1 MHVTQI
7 KWNFF
12 KFNLG
17 GTTVNLVLIRARF
30 SFLERNLLMRIKDTL
45 NLGKTKFKMR
55 GNLPVREA
63 EWQKQWRENKLYEQR
78 LKLNE
83 GKPRF
88 DLHDGPPFA
97 NGNIHMGHALNKI
110 SKDIIVRYKNM
121 NGYYAPYVPG
131 WDTHGLPVEQQLAKK
146 GVDRKSMDRA
156 KYRELCR
163 QYAEE
168 QIQKQMNDFK
178 RLGVMADWDHPY
190 VTLQHDFE
198 AQEIRVFGEMYK
210 KGYIY
215 KGKKPVY
222 WSWSSESTLAEAE
235 VEYKDVEANSIFVAF
250 PVTDGKGIIDPKD
263 TYFVIWTTTPWTIP
277 ANEAICVN
285 PKFDYSVVQVGDKRY
300 VVATGLLDKVAE
312 EIGWDDYKVVQTV
325 KGADMEYMK
334 AKHPIYDKESLVIEG
349 FHVTLDDGTGL
360 VHTAPGFGEDDF
372 NVGQKYNLPIFS
384 PVDAHGCY
392 TDEVPELKGMF
403 YQDVDKLMIEK
414 LKDASALLKLKVFT
428 HSYPHDWRTKK
439 PVIFRAT
446 TQWFAS
452 IAKFRDQIL
461 DQIEKASFIPS
472 WGKTR
477 LYNMIKDR
485 GDWVI
490 SRQRAWGV
498 PLPIFYAEDDTPIVT
513 PETIE
518 HVAKIFEKEGS
529 NAWYTHTA
537 KELLPEGF
545 TSEHSPNGEFTK
557 EKDILDVWFDSGS
570 SWSGVM
576 EKRDGL
582 HYPAD
587 LYLEGSDQYRGW
599 FNSSLITSVAVT
611 GKAPYKEV
619 LSQGFVLDDKGHKMS
634 KSLGNVISPNDV
646 IKKMGAEIIR
656 LWVAQADTT
665 SDVAVSMGILQQS
678 AESYRKIRN
687 TFRYMLANTSEFD
700 PKENRVAYADLRSV
714 DQYMEVKL
722 NDLVKDCLAAYDK
735 FDFTTVFKKVFN
747 FVSNDLSAFYLD
759 FAKDVLYIDGENSHD
774 RRSMQTVIYDAAVKL
789 AKILTPILP
798 HTMEE
803 IWGFLKEP
811 EDYVQ
816 LANMPKVEEFANHD
830 ELLENWGKFMKLRD
844 DVLKALEDA
853 RNKKLI
859 GKSFEAAVTIYPDK
873 ETKTM
878 LDDLGADFRQILI
891 VSKLTI
897 ADGEAPAEAEKLN
910 NASIVVERADGEVC
924 PRCRMIRTDIGV
936 DPKLPMLCGRCAKI
950 VEADYPEAVQEGFEN

>member
-1 MHVTQI
+1 
-7 KWNFF
+7 
-12 KFNLG
+12 
-17 GTTVNLVLIRARF
+17 
-30 SFLERNLLMRIKDTL
+30 MRIKDTL

-63 EWQKQWRENKLYEQR
+63 KWQKEWEDNHLYEQR
-78 LKLNE
+78 LKLNA
-83 GKPRF
+83 GHSRF

-146 GVDRKSMDRA
+146 GIDRKTMDRA

-168 QIQKQMNDFK
+168 QIQKQMTDFK
-178 RLGVMADWDHPY
+178 RLGVMADWAHPY
-190 VTLQHDFE
+190 ITLQPEFE
-198 AQEIRVFGEMYK
+198 AEELRIFGEMYD
-210 KGYIY
+210 KGLIY

-235 VEYKDVEANSIFVAF
+235 VEYHDIKSPSIYIAF
-250 PVTDGKGIIDPKD
+250 PVKDGKGMLDPQD

-277 ANEAICVN
+277 SNQGITVN
-285 PKFDYSVVQVGDKRY
+285 PKFDYSVIQVGDKKY
-300 VVATGLLDKVAE
+300 VVGTDRLPAVAE
-312 EIGWDDYKVVQTV
+312 ALGWKDYQTV
-325 KGADMEYMK
+325 KHLRGSDMDRMV
-334 AKHPIYDKESLVIEG
+334 AKHPLYNQDSLVMNAM
-349 FHVTLDDGTGL
+349 HVTADDGTEL
-360 VHTAPGFGEDDF
+360 VHTASGFGEDDY
-372 NVGQKYNLPIFS
+372 NVAQRYGLPVFS
-384 PVDAHGCY
+384 PMDAQGRF
-392 TDEVPELKGMF
+392 TNEVPDPDLVGMF
-403 YQDVDKLMIEK
+403 YDDANKVVSDKLK
-414 LKDASALLKLKVFT
+414 KAGALLKLSFFT

-439 PVIFRAT
+439 PVIYRAT

-452 IAKFRDQIL
+452 IAKIRDQIL
-461 DQIEKASFIPS
+461 AQIKEADFIPE

-498 PLPIFYAEDDTPIVT
+498 PLPIFYAEDGTAIVSKD
-513 PETIE
+513 IID
-518 HVAKIFEKEGS
+518 HVAQIVEKEGT

-537 KELLPEGF
+537 KELLPAGF
-545 TSEHSPNGEFTK
+545 ASEHSPNGKFTK
-557 EKDILDVWFDSGS
+557 ETDILDVWFDSGT
-570 SWSGVM
+570 SWAGVM
-576 EKRDGL
+576 RKREGL
-582 HYPAD
+582 RFPAD

-599 FNSSLITSVAVT
+599 FNSSLITAVATT
-611 GKAPYKEV
+611 GQAPYKKA

-646 IKKMGAEIIR
+646 IKRMGAEIIR
-656 LWVAQADTT
+656 LWAAQADAT

-687 TFRYMLANTSEFD
+687 TFRYMLANTSDFD
-700 PKENRVAYADLRSV
+700 PKENRVAYTDLRSV
-714 DQYMEVKL
+714 DQYLEVKL
-722 NDLVKDCLAAYDK
+722 NDLVRDCLAAYDK

-747 FVSNDLSAFYLD
+747 FISNDLSAFYLD
-759 FAKDVLYIDGENSHD
+759 FAKDVLYIEGKDSHE

-789 AKILTPILP
+789 DKILTPILP

-816 LANMPKVEEFANHD
+816 LANMPKVENYANHD
-830 ELLENWGKFMKLRD
+830 ELLDNWGKFMDLRA

-853 RNKKLI
+853 RNQKLI
-859 GKSFEAAVTIYPDK
+859 GKSFEAAVTIYPNQ
-873 ETKTM
+873 ETKAM
-878 LDDLGADFRQILI
+878 LDRLEANFRQILI

-897 ADGEAPAEAEKLN
+897 ASGTAPENAENLN
-910 NASIVVERADGEVC
+910 NASIVIEHAEGEVC
-924 PRCRMIRTDIGV
+924 PRCRMIRTDIGA

-950 VEADYPEAVQEGFEN
+950 VEDDYPQAVEEGLE

>member
-1 MHVTQI
+1 
-7 KWNFF
+7 
-12 KFNLG
+12 
-17 GTTVNLVLIRARF
+17 
-30 SFLERNLLMRIKDTL
+30 MRIKDTL

-611 GKAPYKEV
+611 GQAPYKQV

-646 IKKMGAEIIR
+646 IKQMGAEIIR

-687 TFRYMLANTSEFD
+687 TFRYMLANTSDFD
-700 PKENRVAYADLRSV
+700 PKKNCVAYDDLRSV

-722 NDLVKDCLAAYDK
+722 NDLIKECLAAYDK

-747 FVSNDLSAFYLD
+747 FISNDLSAFYLD
-759 FAKDVLYIDGENSHD
+759 FAKDVLYIEAENSHA

-803 IWGFLKEP
+803 IWGFLKED

-816 LANMPKVEEFANHD
+816 LANMPKVENYANRD
-830 ELLENWGKFMKLRD
+830 ELLENWAKFMKLRD

-873 ETKTM
+873 ETKAM
-878 LDDLGADFRQILI
+878 LDELDADFREILI

-897 ADGEAPAEAEKLN
+897 SDDPAPADAEQLANAAVVVKHAEGEA
-910 NASIVVERADGEVC
+910 C
-924 PRCRMIRTDIGV
+924 PRCRMIRTDIGA
-936 DPKLPMLCGRCAKI
+936 DSKLPVLCGRCAEI
-950 VEADYPEAVQEGFEN
+950 VEANYPEAVQEGLEK

>member
-1 MHVTQI
+1 
-7 KWNFF
+7 
-12 KFNLG
+12 
-17 GTTVNLVLIRARF
+17 
-30 SFLERNLLMRIKDTL
+30 MRIKDTL

-63 EWQKQWRENKLYEQR
+63 QWQKEWEENDLYEQR

-83 GKPRF
+83 GHPRF

-146 GVDRKSMDRA
+146 GVDRKTMDRA

-168 QIQKQMNDFK
+168 QIQKQMTDFK

-190 VTLQHDFE
+190 ITLQHDFE

-300 VVATGLLDKVAE
+300 VVASGLLDKVAE
-312 EIGWDDYKVVQTV
+312 EIGWDNYKVVQTI

-403 YQDVDKLMIEK
+403 YQDVDKLMIQK
-414 LKDASALLKLKVFT
+414 LKDAGALLKLKVFT

-452 IAKFRDQIL
+452 ISPFRDQIL
-461 DQIEKASFIPS
+461 DQIDKAEFIPS

-498 PLPIFYAEDDTPIVT
+498 PLPIFYAEDGTPIVT

-518 HVAKIFEKEGS
+518 HIAKIFEKEGS

-537 KELLPEGF
+537 KELLPDGF

-582 HYPAD
+582 HFPAD

-646 IKKMGAEIIR
+646 IKRMGAEIIR

-687 TFRYMLANTSEFD
+687 TFRYMLANTSDFD
-700 PKENRVAYADLRSV
+700 PKENRVSYDDLRSV

-747 FVSNDLSAFYLD
+747 LISNDLSAFYLD
-759 FAKDVLYIDGENSHD
+759 FAKDVLYIEDQDSHA

-789 AKILTPILP
+789 DKILTPILP

-816 LANMPKVEEFANHD
+816 LANMPKVEGYANHD
-830 ELLENWGKFMKLRD
+830 ELLENWGKFMNLRN

-873 ETKTM
+873 ETKAM
-878 LDDLGADFRQILI
+878 LDDLDADFRQILI

-897 ADGEAPAEAEKLN
+897 ADGEAPEDAEKLN
-910 NASIVVERADGEVC
+910 NASIVVEHAEGEVC
-924 PRCRMIRTDIGV
+924 PRCRMIRTDIGE
-936 DPKLPMLCGRCAKI
+936 DPKLPKLCGRCAKI
-950 VEADYPEAVQEGFEN
+950 VEADYPEAVQEGLED

>member
-1 MHVTQI
+1 
-7 KWNFF
+7 
-12 KFNLG
+12 
-17 GTTVNLVLIRARF
+17 
-30 SFLERNLLMRIKDTL
+30 MRIKDTL

-63 EWQKQWRENKLYEQR
+63 EWEKEWEDNHLYEQR

-83 GKPRF
+83 GHPRF

-146 GVDRKSMDRA
+146 GIDRKTMDRA

-168 QIQKQMNDFK
+168 QVQKQMTDFK
-178 RLGVMADWDHPY
+178 RLGVMADWDNPY
-190 VTLQHDFE
+190 ITLQHEFE
-198 AQEIRVFGEMYK
+198 GQEIRVFGEMYK

-250 PVTDGKGIIDPKD
+250 PVVDGKGIIDPKD

-285 PKFDYSVVQVGDKRY
+285 PKFDYSVVQVGDKKY

-334 AKHPIYDKESLVIEG
+334 AKHPLYDKESLVTEG

-360 VHTAPGFGEDDF
+360 VHTAPGFGADDF
-372 NVGQKYNLPIFS
+372 NVGQKYDLPVFS
-384 PVDAHGCY
+384 PVDAHGRY
-392 TDEVPELKGMF
+392 TDEVPELEGMF
-403 YQDVDKLMIEK
+403 YQDVDKLMVEK
-414 LKDASALLKLKVFT
+414 LKDAGALLKLKVFT

-452 IAKFRDQIL
+452 IAPFRDQIL
-461 DQIEKASFIPS
+461 EQIDNAKFIPS

-498 PLPIFYAEDDTPIVT
+498 PLPIFYAEDGTPIVT

-518 HVAKIFEKEGS
+518 HIAEIFDKEGS

-646 IKKMGAEIIR
+646 IKRMGAEIIR

-687 TFRYMLANTSEFD
+687 TFRYMLANTSDFD
-700 PKENRVAYADLRSV
+700 PKENGVAYDDLRSV
-714 DQYMEVKL
+714 DQYMEIKL
-722 NDLVKDCLAAYDK
+722 NDLVAECLAAYDK
-735 FDFTTVFKKVFN
+735 FDFTTVFKKIFN
-747 FVSNDLSAFYLD
+747 FISNDLSAFYLD
-759 FAKDVLYIDGENSHD
+759 FAKDVLYIEGKNSLE

-789 AKILTPILP
+789 TKILTPILP

-816 LANMPKVEEFANHD
+816 LANMPKVENYANHD
-830 ELLENWGKFMKLRD
+830 ELLENWGKFMNLRD

-873 ETKTM
+873 ETKAM
-878 LDDLGADFRQILI
+878 LDDLDADFRQILI

-897 ADGEAPAEAEKLN
+897 ADGEAPENAEKLN
-910 NASIVVERADGEVC
+910 NASIVVEHAEGEVC
-924 PRCRMIRTDIGV
+924 PRCRMIRTDIGE
-936 DPKLPMLCGRCAKI
+936 DPKLPELCGRCAKI
-950 VEADYPEAVQEGFEN
+950 VEEDFPEAAQEGLEE

>member
-1 MHVTQI
+1 
-7 KWNFF
+7 
-12 KFNLG
+12 
-17 GTTVNLVLIRARF
+17 
-30 SFLERNLLMRIKDTL
+30 MRIKDTL

-63 EWQKQWRENKLYEQR
+63 EWEKEWEDNHLYEQR

-83 GKPRF
+83 GHPRF
-88 DLHDGPPFA
+88 YLHDGPPFA

-146 GVDRKSMDRA
+146 GIDRKTMDRA

-168 QIQKQMNDFK
+168 QVQKQMTDFK
-178 RLGVMADWDHPY
+178 RLGVMADWDNPY
-190 VTLQHDFE
+190 ITLQHEFE
-198 AQEIRVFGEMYK
+198 GQEIRVFGEMYK

-250 PVTDGKGIIDPKD
+250 PVVDGKGIIDPKD

-285 PKFDYSVVQVGDKRY
+285 PKFDYSVVQVGNKKY

-334 AKHPIYDKESLVIEG
+334 AKHPLYDKESLVTEG

-360 VHTAPGFGEDDF
+360 VHTAPGFGADDF
-372 NVGQKYNLPIFS
+372 NVGQKYDLPVFS
-384 PVDAHGCY
+384 PVDAHGRY
-392 TDEVPELKGMF
+392 TDEVPELEGMF
-403 YQDVDKLMIEK
+403 YQDVDKLMVEK
-414 LKDASALLKLKVFT
+414 LKDAGALLKLKVFT

-452 IAKFRDQIL
+452 IAPFRDQIL
-461 DQIEKASFIPS
+461 EQIDNAKFIPS

-490 SRQRAWGV
+490 SRPRAWGV
-498 PLPIFYAEDDTPIVT
+498 PLPIFYAEDGTPIVT

-518 HVAKIFEKEGS
+518 HIAEIFDKEGS

-646 IKKMGAEIIR
+646 IKRMGAEIIR

-687 TFRYMLANTSEFD
+687 TFRYMLANTSDFD
-700 PKENRVAYADLRSV
+700 PKENGVAYDDLRSV
-714 DQYMEVKL
+714 DQYMEIKL
-722 NDLVKDCLAAYDK
+722 NNLVAECLAAYDK
-735 FDFTTVFKKVFN
+735 FDFTTVFKKIFN
-747 FVSNDLSAFYLD
+747 FISNDLSAFYLD
-759 FAKDVLYIDGENSHD
+759 FAKDVLYIEGKNSLE

-789 AKILTPILP
+789 TKILTPILP

-816 LANMPKVEEFANHD
+816 LANMPKVENYANHD
-830 ELLENWGKFMKLRD
+830 ELLENWGKFMNLRD

-873 ETKTM
+873 ETKAM
-878 LDDLGADFRQILI
+878 LDDLDADFRQILI

-897 ADGEAPAEAEKLN
+897 ADGEAPENAEKLN
-910 NASIVVERADGEVC
+910 NASIVVEHAEGEVC
-924 PRCRMIRTDIGV
+924 PRCRMIRTDIGE
-936 DPKLPMLCGRCAKI
+936 DPKLPELCGRCAKI
-950 VEADYPEAVQEGFEN
+950 VEEDFPEAAQEGLEE

>member
-1 MHVTQI
+1 
-7 KWNFF
+7 
-12 KFNLG
+12 
-17 GTTVNLVLIRARF
+17 
-30 SFLERNLLMRIKDTL
+30 MRIKDTL

-63 EWQKQWRENKLYEQR
+63 QWQKEWEENDLYEQR

-83 GKPRF
+83 GHPRF

-146 GVDRKSMDRA
+146 GVDRKTMDRA

-168 QIQKQMNDFK
+168 QIQKQMTDFK

-190 VTLQHDFE
+190 ITLQHDFE

-300 VVATGLLDKVAE
+300 VVASGLLDKVAE
-312 EIGWDDYKVVQTV
+312 EIGWDNYKVVQTV

-403 YQDVDKLMIEK
+403 YQDVDKLMIQK
-414 LKDASALLKLKVFT
+414 LKDAGALLKLKVFT

-452 IAKFRDQIL
+452 ISPFRDQIL
-461 DQIEKASFIPS
+461 DQIDKAEFIPS

-498 PLPIFYAEDDTPIVT
+498 PLPIFYAEDGTPIVT

-518 HVAKIFEKEGS
+518 HIAKIFEKEGS

-537 KELLPEGF
+537 KELLPDGF

-582 HYPAD
+582 HFPAD

-646 IKKMGAEIIR
+646 IKRMGAEIIR

-687 TFRYMLANTSEFD
+687 TFRYMLANTSDFD
-700 PKENRVAYADLRSV
+700 PKENRVSYDDLRSV

-747 FVSNDLSAFYLD
+747 LISNDLSAFYLD
-759 FAKDVLYIDGENSHD
+759 FAKDVLYIEDQDSHA

-789 AKILTPILP
+789 DKILTPILP

-816 LANMPKVEEFANHD
+816 LANMPKVEGYANHD
-830 ELLENWGKFMKLRD
+830 ELLENWGKFMNLRN

-873 ETKTM
+873 ETKAM
-878 LDDLGADFRQILI
+878 LDDLDADFRQILI

-897 ADGEAPAEAEKLN
+897 ADGEAPEDAEKLN
-910 NASIVVERADGEVC
+910 NASIVVEHAEGEVC
-924 PRCRMIRTDIGV
+924 PRCRMIRTDIGE
-936 DPKLPMLCGRCAKI
+936 DPKLPKLCGRCAKI
-950 VEADYPEAVQEGFEN
+950 VEADYPEAVQEGLED

>member
-1 MHVTQI
+1 
-7 KWNFF
+7 
-12 KFNLG
+12 
-17 GTTVNLVLIRARF
+17 
-30 SFLERNLLMRIKDTL
+30 MRIKDTL

-63 EWQKQWRENKLYEQR
+63 QWQKEWEENDLYKQR

-83 GKPRF
+83 GHPRF

-97 NGNIHMGHALNKI
+97 NGNIHMGHALNTI

-146 GVDRKSMDRA
+146 GVDRKTMDRA

-168 QIQKQMNDFK
+168 QIQKQMTDFK

-190 VTLQHDFE
+190 ITLQHDFE

-300 VVATGLLDKVAE
+300 VVASGLLDKVAE
-312 EIGWDDYKVVQTV
+312 EIGWDNYKVVQTV

-403 YQDVDKLMIEK
+403 YQDVDKLMIQK

-452 IAKFRDQIL
+452 ISPFRDQIL
-461 DQIEKASFIPS
+461 DQIDKAEFIPS

-498 PLPIFYAEDDTPIVT
+498 PLPIFYAEDGTPIVT

-518 HVAKIFEKEGS
+518 HIAKIFEKEGS

-537 KELLPEGF
+537 KELLPDGF

-582 HYPAD
+582 HFPAD

-646 IKKMGAEIIR
+646 IKRMGAEIIR

-678 AESYRKIRN
+678 AEGYRKIRN
-687 TFRYMLANTSEFD
+687 TFRYMLANTSDFD
-700 PKENRVAYADLRSV
+700 PKENRVSYDDLRSV

-747 FVSNDLSAFYLD
+747 FISNDLSAFYLD
-759 FAKDVLYIDGENSHD
+759 FAKDVLYIEDQDSHA

-789 AKILTPILP
+789 DKILTPILP

-816 LANMPKVEEFANHD
+816 LANMPKVEGYANHD
-830 ELLENWGKFMKLRD
+830 ELLENWGKFMNLRN

-873 ETKTM
+873 ETKAM
-878 LDDLGADFRQILI
+878 LDDLDADFRQILI

-897 ADGEAPAEAEKLN
+897 ADGEAPEDAEKLN
-910 NASIVVERADGEVC
+910 NASIVVEHAEGEVC
-924 PRCRMIRTDIGV
+924 PRCRMIRTDIGE
-936 DPKLPMLCGRCAKI
+936 DPKLPKLCGRCAKI
-950 VEADYPEAVQEGFEN
+950 VEADYPEAVQEGLED

>member
-1 MHVTQI
+1 
-7 KWNFF
+7 
-12 KFNLG
+12 
-17 GTTVNLVLIRARF
+17 
-30 SFLERNLLMRIKDTL
+30 MRIKDTL

-63 EWQKQWRENKLYEQR
+63 QWQKEWEENDLYEQR

-83 GKPRF
+83 GHPRF

-146 GVDRKSMDRA
+146 GVDRKTMDRA

-168 QIQKQMNDFK
+168 QIQKQMTDFK

-190 VTLQHDFE
+190 ITLQHDFE

-300 VVATGLLDKVAE
+300 VVASGLLDKVAE
-312 EIGWDDYKVVQTV
+312 EIGWDNYKVVQTV

-384 PVDAHGCY
+384 PVNAHGCY

-403 YQDVDKLMIEK
+403 YQDVDKLMIQK
-414 LKDASALLKLKVFT
+414 LKDAGALLKLKVFT

-452 IAKFRDQIL
+452 ISPFRDQIL
-461 DQIEKASFIPS
+461 DQIDKAEFIPS

-498 PLPIFYAEDDTPIVT
+498 PLPIFYAEDGTPIVT

-518 HVAKIFEKEGS
+518 HIAKIFEKEGS

-537 KELLPEGF
+537 KELLPDGF

-582 HYPAD
+582 HFPAD

-646 IKKMGAEIIR
+646 IKRMGAEIIR

-678 AESYRKIRN
+678 AEGYRKIRN
-687 TFRYMLANTSEFD
+687 TFRYMLANTSDFD
-700 PKENRVAYADLRSV
+700 PKENRVSYDDLRSV

-747 FVSNDLSAFYLD
+747 FISNDLSAFYLD
-759 FAKDVLYIDGENSHD
+759 FAKDVLYIEDQDSHA

-789 AKILTPILP
+789 DKILTPILP

-816 LANMPKVEEFANHD
+816 LANMPKVEGYANHD
-830 ELLENWGKFMKLRD
+830 ELLENWGKFMNLRN

-873 ETKTM
+873 ETKAM
-878 LDDLGADFRQILI
+878 LDDLDADFRQILI
-891 VSKLTI
+891 ISKLTI
-897 ADGEAPAEAEKLN
+897 ADGEAPEDAEKLN
-910 NASIVVERADGEVC
+910 NASIVVEHAEGEVC
-924 PRCRMIRTDIGV
+924 PRCRMIRTDIGE
-936 DPKLPMLCGRCAKI
+936 DPKLPKLCGRCAKI
-950 VEADYPEAVQEGFEN
+950 VEADYPEAVQEGLED

>member
-1 MHVTQI
+1 M
-7 KWNFF
+7 
-12 KFNLG
+12 
-17 GTTVNLVLIRARF
+17 
-30 SFLERNLLMRIKDTL
+30 
-45 NLGKTKFKMR
+45 
-55 GNLPVREA
+55 
-63 EWQKQWRENKLYEQR
+63 
-78 LKLNE
+78 
-83 GKPRF
+83 
-88 DLHDGPPFA
+88 
-97 NGNIHMGHALNKI
+97 
-110 SKDIIVRYKNM
+110 
-121 NGYYAPYVPG
+121 
-131 WDTHGLPVEQQLAKK
+131 
-146 GVDRKSMDRA
+146 
-156 KYRELCR
+156 
-163 QYAEE
+163 
-168 QIQKQMNDFK
+168 
-178 RLGVMADWDHPY
+178 
-190 VTLQHDFE
+190 
-198 AQEIRVFGEMYK
+198 
-210 KGYIY
+210 
-215 KGKKPVY
+215 
-222 WSWSSESTLAEAE
+222 
-235 VEYKDVEANSIFVAF
+235 
-250 PVTDGKGIIDPKD
+250 
-263 TYFVIWTTTPWTIP
+263 
-277 ANEAICVN
+277 
-285 PKFDYSVVQVGDKRY
+285 
-300 VVATGLLDKVAE
+300 LDKVAE

-392 TDEVPELKGMF
+392 TDEVPELKGKF

-537 KELLPEGF
+537 KELLPESF

-611 GKAPYKEV
+611 GQAPYKQV

-646 IKKMGAEIIR
+646 IKQMGAEIIR

-687 TFRYMLANTSEFD
+687 TFRYMLANTSDFD
-700 PKENRVAYADLRSV
+700 PKKNCVAYDDLRSV

-722 NDLVKDCLAAYDK
+722 NDLIKECLAAYDK

-747 FVSNDLSAFYLD
+747 FISNDLSAFYLD
-759 FAKDVLYIDGENSHD
+759 FAKDVLYIEAENSHA

-803 IWGFLKEP
+803 IWGFLKED

-816 LANMPKVEEFANHD
+816 LANMPKVENYANRD
-830 ELLENWGKFMKLRD
+830 ELLENWAKFMKLRD

-873 ETKTM
+873 ETKAM
-878 LDDLGADFRQILI
+878 LDELDADFREILI

-897 ADGEAPAEAEKLN
+897 SDDPAPADAEQLA
-910 NASIVVERADGEVC
+910 NAAVVVKHAEGEVC
-924 PRCRMIRTDIGV
+924 PRCRMIRTDIGA
-936 DPKLPMLCGRCAKI
+936 DSKLPVLCGRCAEI
-950 VEADYPEAVQEGFEN
+950 VEANYPEAVQEGLEK

>member
-1 MHVTQI
+1 
-7 KWNFF
+7 
-12 KFNLG
+12 
-17 GTTVNLVLIRARF
+17 
-30 SFLERNLLMRIKDTL
+30 MRIKDTL

-63 EWQKQWRENKLYEQR
+63 QWQKEWEENDLYEQR

-83 GKPRF
+83 GHPRF

-146 GVDRKSMDRA
+146 GVDRKTMDRA

-168 QIQKQMNDFK
+168 QIQKQMTDFK
-178 RLGVMADWDHPY
+178 RLGVMADWNHPY
-190 VTLQHDFE
+190 ITLQHDFE

-285 PKFDYSVVQVGDKRY
+285 PKFDYSIVQVGDKRY
-300 VVATGLLDKVAE
+300 VVASGLLDKVAE
-312 EIGWDDYKVVQTV
+312 EIGWDNYKVVQTV

-403 YQDVDKLMIEK
+403 YQDVDKLMIQK
-414 LKDASALLKLKVFT
+414 LKDAGALLKLKVFT

-452 IAKFRDQIL
+452 ISPFRDQIL
-461 DQIEKASFIPS
+461 DQIDKAEFIPS

-498 PLPIFYAEDDTPIVT
+498 PLPIFYAEDGTPIVT

-518 HVAKIFEKEGS
+518 HIAKIFEKEGS

-537 KELLPEGF
+537 KELLPDGF

-582 HYPAD
+582 HFPAD

-646 IKKMGAEIIR
+646 IKRMGAEIIR

-687 TFRYMLANTSEFD
+687 TFRYMLANTSDFD
-700 PKENRVAYADLRSV
+700 PKENRVSYDDLRSV

-747 FVSNDLSAFYLD
+747 FISNDLSAFYLD
-759 FAKDVLYIDGENSHD
+759 FAKDVLYIEDQDSHA

-789 AKILTPILP
+789 DKILTPILP

-816 LANMPKVEEFANHD
+816 LANMPKVEGYANHD
-830 ELLENWGKFMKLRD
+830 ELLENWGKFMNLRN

-873 ETKTM
+873 ETKAM
-878 LDDLGADFRQILI
+878 LDDLDADFRQILI
-891 VSKLTI
+891 ISKLTI
-897 ADGEAPAEAEKLN
+897 ADGEAPEDAEKLN
-910 NASIVVERADGEVC
+910 NASIVVEHAEGEVC
-924 PRCRMIRTDIGV
+924 PRCRMIRTDIGE
-936 DPKLPMLCGRCAKI
+936 DPKLPKLCGRCAKI
-950 VEADYPEAVQEGFEN
+950 VEADYPEAVQEGLED

>member
-1 MHVTQI
+1 
-7 KWNFF
+7 
-12 KFNLG
+12 
-17 GTTVNLVLIRARF
+17 
-30 SFLERNLLMRIKDTL
+30 MRIKDTL

-63 EWQKQWRENKLYEQR
+63 QWQKEWEENDLYEQR

-83 GKPRF
+83 GHPRF

-146 GVDRKSMDRA
+146 GVDRKTMDRA

-168 QIQKQMNDFK
+168 QIQKQMTDFK

-190 VTLQHDFE
+190 ITLQHDFE

-300 VVATGLLDKVAE
+300 VVASGLLDKVAE
-312 EIGWDDYKVVQTV
+312 EIGWDNYKVVQTV

-403 YQDVDKLMIEK
+403 YQDVDKLMIQK
-414 LKDASALLKLKVFT
+414 LKDAGALLKLKVFT

-452 IAKFRDQIL
+452 ISPFRDQIL
-461 DQIEKASFIPS
+461 DQIDKAEFIPS

-498 PLPIFYAEDDTPIVT
+498 PLPIFYAEDGTPIVT

-518 HVAKIFEKEGS
+518 HIAKIFEKEGS

-537 KELLPEGF
+537 KELLPDGF

-582 HYPAD
+582 HFPAD

-646 IKKMGAEIIR
+646 IKRMGAEIIR

-678 AESYRKIRN
+678 AEGYRKIRN
-687 TFRYMLANTSEFD
+687 TFRYMLANTSDFD
-700 PKENRVAYADLRSV
+700 PKENRVSYDDLRSV

-747 FVSNDLSAFYLD
+747 FISNDLSAFYLD
-759 FAKDVLYIDGENSHD
+759 FAKDVLYIEDQDSHA

-789 AKILTPILP
+789 DKILTPILP

-816 LANMPKVEEFANHD
+816 LANMPKVEGYANHD
-830 ELLENWGKFMKLRD
+830 ELLENWGKFMNLRN

-873 ETKTM
+873 ETKAM
-878 LDDLGADFRQILI
+878 LDDLDADFRQILI

-897 ADGEAPAEAEKLN
+897 ADGEAPEDAEKLN
-910 NASIVVERADGEVC
+910 NASIVVEHAEGEVC
-924 PRCRMIRTDIGV
+924 PHCRMIRTDIGE
-936 DPKLPMLCGRCAKI
+936 DPKLPKLCGRCAKI
-950 VEADYPEAVQEGFEN
+950 VEADYPEAVQEGLED

>member
-1 MHVTQI
+1 
-7 KWNFF
+7 
-12 KFNLG
+12 
-17 GTTVNLVLIRARF
+17 
-30 SFLERNLLMRIKDTL
+30 MRIKDTL

-63 EWQKQWRENKLYEQR
+63 QWQKEWEENDLYEQR

-83 GKPRF
+83 GHPRF

-146 GVDRKSMDRA
+146 GVDRKTMDRA

-168 QIQKQMNDFK
+168 QIQKQMTDFK
-178 RLGVMADWDHPY
+178 RLGVMADWNHPY
-190 VTLQHDFE
+190 ITLQHDFE

-300 VVATGLLDKVAE
+300 VVASGLLDKVAE
-312 EIGWDDYKVVQTV
+312 EIGWDNYKVVQTV

-403 YQDVDKLMIEK
+403 YQDVDKLMIQK
-414 LKDASALLKLKVFT
+414 LKDAGALLKLKVFT

-452 IAKFRDQIL
+452 ISPFRDQIL
-461 DQIEKASFIPS
+461 DQIDKAEFIPS

-498 PLPIFYAEDDTPIVT
+498 PLPIFYAEDGTPIVT

-518 HVAKIFEKEGS
+518 HIAKIFEKEGS

-537 KELLPEGF
+537 KELLPDGF

-582 HYPAD
+582 HFPAD

-646 IKKMGAEIIR
+646 IKRMGAEIIR

-678 AESYRKIRN
+678 AEGYRKIRN
-687 TFRYMLANTSEFD
+687 TFRYMLANTSDFD
-700 PKENRVAYADLRSV
+700 PKENRVSYDDLRSV

-747 FVSNDLSAFYLD
+747 FISNDLSAFYLD
-759 FAKDVLYIDGENSHD
+759 FAKDVLYIEDQDSHA

-789 AKILTPILP
+789 DKILTPILP

-816 LANMPKVEEFANHD
+816 LANMPKVEGYANHD
-830 ELLENWGKFMKLRD
+830 ELLENWGKFMNLRN

-873 ETKTM
+873 ETKAM
-878 LDDLGADFRQILI
+878 LDDLDADFRQILI

-897 ADGEAPAEAEKLN
+897 ADGEAPEDAEKLN
-910 NASIVVERADGEVC
+910 NASIVVEHAEGEVC
-924 PRCRMIRTDIGV
+924 PRCRMIRTDIGE
-936 DPKLPMLCGRCAKI
+936 DPKLPKLCGRCAKI
-950 VEADYPEAVQEGFEN
+950 VEADYPEAVQEGLED

>member
-1 MHVTQI
+1 
-7 KWNFF
+7 
-12 KFNLG
+12 
-17 GTTVNLVLIRARF
+17 
-30 SFLERNLLMRIKDTL
+30 MRIKDTL

-163 QYAEE
+163 QYVEE

-611 GKAPYKEV
+611 GQAPYKQV

-646 IKKMGAEIIR
+646 IKQMGAEIIR

-687 TFRYMLANTSEFD
+687 TFRYMLANTSDFD
-700 PKENRVAYADLRSV
+700 PKKNRVAYDDLRSV

-722 NDLVKDCLAAYDK
+722 NDLIKECLAAYDK

-747 FVSNDLSAFYLD
+747 FISNDLSAFYLD
-759 FAKDVLYIDGENSHD
+759 FAKDVLYIEAENSHA

-803 IWGFLKEP
+803 IWGFLKED

-816 LANMPKVEEFANHD
+816 LANMPKLENYANRD
-830 ELLENWGKFMKLRD
+830 ELLENWAKFMKLRD

-873 ETKTM
+873 ETKAM
-878 LDDLGADFRQILI
+878 LDELDADFREILI

-897 ADGEAPAEAEKLN
+897 SDDPAPADAEQLA
-910 NASIVVERADGEVC
+910 NAAVVVKHAEGEVC
-924 PRCRMIRTDIGV
+924 PRCRMIRTDIGA
-936 DPKLPMLCGRCAKI
+936 DSKLPVLCGRCAEI
-950 VEADYPEAVQEGFEN
+950 VEANYPEAVQEGLEK

>member
-1 MHVTQI
+1 
-7 KWNFF
+7 
-12 KFNLG
+12 
-17 GTTVNLVLIRARF
+17 
-30 SFLERNLLMRIKDTL
+30 MRIKDTL

-63 EWQKQWRENKLYEQR
+63 QWQKEWEENDLYEQR

-83 GKPRF
+83 GHPRF

-146 GVDRKSMDRA
+146 GVDRKTMDRA

-168 QIQKQMNDFK
+168 QIQKQMTDFK

-190 VTLQHDFE
+190 ITLQHDFE

-300 VVATGLLDKVAE
+300 VVASGLLDKVAE
-312 EIGWDDYKVVQTV
+312 EIGWDNYKVVQTV

-403 YQDVDKLMIEK
+403 YQDVDKLMIQK
-414 LKDASALLKLKVFT
+414 LKDAGALLKLKVFT

-452 IAKFRDQIL
+452 ISPFRDQIL
-461 DQIEKASFIPS
+461 DQIDKAEFIPS

-498 PLPIFYAEDDTPIVT
+498 PLPIFYAEDGTPIVT

-518 HVAKIFEKEGS
+518 HIAKIFEKEGS

-537 KELLPEGF
+537 KELLPDGF

-582 HYPAD
+582 HFPAD

-646 IKKMGAEIIR
+646 IKRMGAEIIR

-678 AESYRKIRN
+678 AEGYRKIRN
-687 TFRYMLANTSEFD
+687 TFRYMLANTSDFD
-700 PKENRVAYADLRSV
+700 PKENRVSYDDLRSV

-747 FVSNDLSAFYLD
+747 FISNDLSAFYLD
-759 FAKDVLYIDGENSHD
+759 FAKDVLYIEDQDSHA

-789 AKILTPILP
+789 DKILTPILP

-816 LANMPKVEEFANHD
+816 LANMPKVEGYANHD
-830 ELLENWGKFMKLRD
+830 ELLENWGKFMNLRN

-873 ETKTM
+873 ETKAM
-878 LDDLGADFRQILI
+878 LDDLDADFRQILI
-891 VSKLTI
+891 ISKLTI
-897 ADGEAPAEAEKLN
+897 ADGEAPEDAEKLN
-910 NASIVVERADGEVC
+910 NASIIVEHAEGEVC
-924 PRCRMIRTDIGV
+924 PRCRMIRTDIGE
-936 DPKLPMLCGRCAKI
+936 DPKLPKLCGRCAKI
-950 VEADYPEAVQEGFEN
+950 VEADYPEAVQEGLED

>member
-1 MHVTQI
+1 
-7 KWNFF
+7 
-12 KFNLG
+12 
-17 GTTVNLVLIRARF
+17 
-30 SFLERNLLMRIKDTL
+30 MRIKDTL

-55 GNLPVREA
+55 GSLPVREA
-63 EWQKQWRENKLYEQR
+63 QWQKEWEENDLYEQR

-83 GKPRF
+83 GHPRF

-146 GVDRKSMDRA
+146 GVDRKTMDRA

-168 QIQKQMNDFK
+168 QIQKQMTDFK

-190 VTLQHDFE
+190 ITLQHDFE

-300 VVATGLLDKVAE
+300 VVASGLLDKVAE
-312 EIGWDDYKVVQTV
+312 EIGWDNYKVVQTV

-403 YQDVDKLMIEK
+403 YQDVDKLMIQK
-414 LKDASALLKLKVFT
+414 LKDAGALLKLKVFT

-452 IAKFRDQIL
+452 ISPFRDQIL
-461 DQIEKASFIPS
+461 DQIDKAEFIPS

-498 PLPIFYAEDDTPIVT
+498 PLPIFYAEDGTPIVT

-518 HVAKIFEKEGS
+518 HIAKIFEKEGS

-537 KELLPEGF
+537 KELLPDGF

-582 HYPAD
+582 HFPAD

-646 IKKMGAEIIR
+646 IKRMGAEIIR

-678 AESYRKIRN
+678 AEGYRKIRN
-687 TFRYMLANTSEFD
+687 TFRYMLANTSDFD
-700 PKENRVAYADLRSV
+700 PKENRVSYDDLRSV

-747 FVSNDLSAFYLD
+747 FISNDLSAFYLD
-759 FAKDVLYIDGENSHD
+759 FAKDVLYIEDQDSHA

-789 AKILTPILP
+789 DKILTPILP

-816 LANMPKVEEFANHD
+816 LANMPKVEGYANHD
-830 ELLENWGKFMKLRD
+830 ELLENWGKFMNLRN

-873 ETKTM
+873 ETKAM
-878 LDDLGADFRQILI
+878 LDDLDADFRQILI

-897 ADGEAPAEAEKLN
+897 ADGEAPEDAEKLN
-910 NASIVVERADGEVC
+910 NASIVVEHAEGEVC
-924 PRCRMIRTDIGV
+924 PRCRMIRTDIGE
-936 DPKLPMLCGRCAKI
+936 DPKLPKLCGRCAKI
-950 VEADYPEAVQEGFEN
+950 VEADYPEAVQEGLED

>member
-1 MHVTQI
+1 
-7 KWNFF
+7 
-12 KFNLG
+12 
-17 GTTVNLVLIRARF
+17 
-30 SFLERNLLMRIKDTL
+30 MRIKDTL

-611 GKAPYKEV
+611 GQAPYKQV

-646 IKKMGAEIIR
+646 IKQMGAEIIR

-687 TFRYMLANTSEFD
+687 TFRYMLANTSDFD
-700 PKENRVAYADLRSV
+700 PKKNRVAYDDLRSV

-722 NDLVKDCLAAYDK
+722 NDLIKECLAAYDK

-747 FVSNDLSAFYLD
+747 FISNDLSAFYLD
-759 FAKDVLYIDGENSHD
+759 FAKDVLYIEAENSHA

-803 IWGFLKEP
+803 IWGFLKED

-816 LANMPKVEEFANHD
+816 LANMPKVENYANRD
-830 ELLENWGKFMKLRD
+830 ELLENWAKFMKLRD

-873 ETKTM
+873 ETKAM
-878 LDDLGADFRQILI
+878 LDELDADFREILI

-897 ADGEAPAEAEKLN
+897 SDDPAPADAEQLA
-910 NASIVVERADGEVC
+910 NAAVVVQHAEGEVC
-924 PRCRMIRTDIGV
+924 PRCRMIRTDIGA
-936 DPKLPMLCGRCAKI
+936 DSKLPVLCGRCAEI
-950 VEADYPEAVQEGFEN
+950 VEANYPEAVQEGLEK

>member
-1 MHVTQI
+1 
-7 KWNFF
+7 
-12 KFNLG
+12 
-17 GTTVNLVLIRARF
+17 
-30 SFLERNLLMRIKDTL
+30 MRIKDTL

-63 EWQKQWRENKLYEQR
+63 QWQKEWEENDLYEQR

-83 GKPRF
+83 GHPRF

-146 GVDRKSMDRA
+146 GVDRKTMDRA

-168 QIQKQMNDFK
+168 QIQKQMTDFK

-190 VTLQHDFE
+190 ITLQHDFE

-300 VVATGLLDKVAE
+300 VVASGLLDKVAE
-312 EIGWDDYKVVQTV
+312 EIGWDNYKVVQTV

-403 YQDVDKLMIEK
+403 YQDVDKLMIQK
-414 LKDASALLKLKVFT
+414 LKDAGALLKLKVFT

-452 IAKFRDQIL
+452 ISPFRDQIL
-461 DQIEKASFIPS
+461 DQIDKAEFIPS

-498 PLPIFYAEDDTPIVT
+498 PLPIFYAEDGTPIVT

-518 HVAKIFEKEGS
+518 HIAKIFEKEGS

-537 KELLPEGF
+537 KELLPDGF

-582 HYPAD
+582 HFPAD

-646 IKKMGAEIIR
+646 IKRMGAEIIR

-687 TFRYMLANTSEFD
+687 TFRYMLANTSDFD
-700 PKENRVAYADLRSV
+700 PKENRVSYDDLRSV

-747 FVSNDLSAFYLD
+747 LISNDLSAFYLD
-759 FAKDVLYIDGENSHD
+759 FAKDVLYIEDQDSHA

-789 AKILTPILP
+789 DKILTPILP

-816 LANMPKVEEFANHD
+816 LANMPKVEGYANHD
-830 ELLENWGKFMKLRD
+830 ELLENWGKFMNLRD

-873 ETKTM
+873 ETKAM
-878 LDDLGADFRQILI
+878 LDDLDADFRQILI
-891 VSKLTI
+891 ISKLTI
-897 ADGEAPAEAEKLN
+897 ADGEAPEDAEKLN
-910 NASIVVERADGEVC
+910 NASIVVEHAEGEVC
-924 PRCRMIRTDIGV
+924 PRCRMIRTDIGE
-936 DPKLPMLCGRCAKI
+936 DPKLPKLCGRCAKI
-950 VEADYPEAVQEGFEN
+950 VEADYPEAVQEGLED

>member
-1 MHVTQI
+1 
-7 KWNFF
+7 
-12 KFNLG
+12 
-17 GTTVNLVLIRARF
+17 
-30 SFLERNLLMRIKDTL
+30 MRIKDTL

-63 EWQKQWRENKLYEQR
+63 EWQKQWRENKLYEQI

-498 PLPIFYAEDDTPIVT
+498 PLPIFYAEDGTPIVT

-611 GKAPYKEV
+611 GQAPYKQV

-646 IKKMGAEIIR
+646 IKQMGAEIIR

-687 TFRYMLANTSEFD
+687 TFRYMLANTSDFD
-700 PKENRVAYADLRSV
+700 PKKNRVAYDDLRSV

-722 NDLVKDCLAAYDK
+722 NDLIKECLAAYDK

-747 FVSNDLSAFYLD
+747 FISNDLSAFYLD
-759 FAKDVLYIDGENSHD
+759 FAKDVLYIEAENSHA

-803 IWGFLKEP
+803 IWGFLKED

-816 LANMPKVEEFANHD
+816 LANMPKVENYANRD
-830 ELLENWGKFMKLRD
+830 ELLENWAKFMKLRD

-873 ETKTM
+873 ETKAM
-878 LDDLGADFRQILI
+878 LDELDADFREILI

-897 ADGEAPAEAEKLN
+897 SDDPAPADAEQLA
-910 NASIVVERADGEVC
+910 NAAVVVKHAEGEVC
-924 PRCRMIRTDIGV
+924 PRCRMIRTDIGA
-936 DPKLPMLCGRCAKI
+936 DSKLPVLCGRCAEI
-950 VEADYPEAVQEGFEN
+950 VEANYPEAVQEGLEK

>member
-1 MHVTQI
+1 
-7 KWNFF
+7 
-12 KFNLG
+12 
-17 GTTVNLVLIRARF
+17 
-30 SFLERNLLMRIKDTL
+30 MRIKDTL

-63 EWQKQWRENKLYEQR
+63 QWQKEWEENDLYEQR

-83 GKPRF
+83 GHPRF

-146 GVDRKSMDRA
+146 GVDRKTMDRA

-168 QIQKQMNDFK
+168 QIQKQMTDFK

-190 VTLQHDFE
+190 ITLQHDFE

-300 VVATGLLDKVAE
+300 VVASGLLDKVAE

-403 YQDVDKLMIEK
+403 YQDVDKLMIQK
-414 LKDASALLKLKVFT
+414 LKDAGALLKLKVFT

-452 IAKFRDQIL
+452 IAPFRDQIL
-461 DQIEKASFIPS
+461 DQIDKAKFIPS

-498 PLPIFYAEDDTPIVT
+498 PLPIFYAEDGTPIVT

-518 HVAKIFEKEGS
+518 HIAKIFEKEGS

-537 KELLPEGF
+537 KELLPDGF

-646 IKKMGAEIIR
+646 IKRMGAEIIR

-687 TFRYMLANTSEFD
+687 TFRYMLANTSDFD
-700 PKENRVAYADLRSV
+700 PKENRVAYDDLRSV

-722 NDLVKDCLAAYDK
+722 NDLVKGCLAAYDN

-747 FVSNDLSAFYLD
+747 FISNDLSAFYLD
-759 FAKDVLYIDGENSHD
+759 FAKDVLYIDGQDSHA

-789 AKILTPILP
+789 DKVLTPILP

-816 LANMPKVEEFANHD
+816 LANMPKIEKYANHD

-873 ETKTM
+873 ETKAM
-878 LDDLGADFRQILI
+878 LDDLDADFRQILI

-897 ADGEAPAEAEKLN
+897 ADGEAPENAEKLN
-910 NASIVVERADGEVC
+910 NASIVVEHAEGEVC
-924 PRCRMIRTDIGV
+924 PRCRMIRTDIGE
-936 DPKLPMLCGRCAKI
+936 DPKLPKICGRCAKI
-950 VEADYPEAVQEGFEN
+950 VEADYPEAVQEGLED

>member
-1 MHVTQI
+1 MEDNH
-7 KWNFF
+7 
-12 KFNLG
+12 
-17 GTTVNLVLIRARF
+17 
-30 SFLERNLLMRIKDTL
+30 
-45 NLGKTKFKMR
+45 
-55 GNLPVREA
+55 
-63 EWQKQWRENKLYEQR
+63 LYEQR

-83 GKPRF
+83 GHPRF

-146 GVDRKSMDRA
+146 GIDRKTMDRA

-168 QIQKQMNDFK
+168 QVQKQMADFK
-178 RLGVMADWDHPY
+178 RLGVMADWDNPY
-190 VTLQHDFE
+190 ITLQHEFE
-198 AQEIRVFGEMYK
+198 GQEIRVFGEMYK

-250 PVTDGKGIIDPKD
+250 PVVDGKGIIDPKD

-285 PKFDYSVVQVGDKRY
+285 PKFDYSVVQVGDKKY

-334 AKHPIYDKESLVIEG
+334 AKHPLYDKESLVTEG

-360 VHTAPGFGEDDF
+360 VHTAPGFGADDF
-372 NVGQKYNLPIFS
+372 NVGQKYDLPVFS
-384 PVDAHGCY
+384 PVDAHGRY
-392 TDEVPELKGMF
+392 TDEVPELEGMF
-403 YQDVDKLMIEK
+403 YQDVDKLMVEK
-414 LKDASALLKLKVFT
+414 LKDAGALLKLKVFT

-452 IAKFRDQIL
+452 IAPFRDQIL
-461 DQIEKASFIPS
+461 EQIDNAKFIPS

-498 PLPIFYAEDDTPIVT
+498 PLPIFYAEDGTPIVT

-518 HVAKIFEKEGS
+518 HIAEIFDKEGS

-646 IKKMGAEIIR
+646 IKRMGAEIIR

-687 TFRYMLANTSEFD
+687 TFRYMLANTSDFD
-700 PKENRVAYADLRSV
+700 PKENGVAYDDLRSV
-714 DQYMEVKL
+714 DQYMEIKL
-722 NDLVKDCLAAYDK
+722 NDLVAECLAAYDK
-735 FDFTTVFKKVFN
+735 FDFTTVFKKIFN
-747 FVSNDLSAFYLD
+747 FISNDLSAFYLD
-759 FAKDVLYIDGENSHD
+759 FAKDVLYIEGKNSLE

-789 AKILTPILP
+789 TKILTPILP

-816 LANMPKVEEFANHD
+816 LANMPKVENYTNHD
-830 ELLENWGKFMKLRD
+830 ELLENWGKFMNLRD

-873 ETKTM
+873 ETKAM
-878 LDDLGADFRQILI
+878 LDDLDADFRQILI
-891 VSKLTI
+891 VYKLTI
-897 ADGEAPAEAEKLN
+897 VDGEAPENAEKLN
-910 NASIVVERADGEVC
+910 NASIVVEHAEGEVC
-924 PRCRMIRTDIGV
+924 PRCRMIRTDIGE
-936 DPKLPMLCGRCAKI
+936 DPKLPELCERCAKI
-950 VEADYPEAVQEGFEN
+950 VEEDFPEAAQEGLEE

>member
-1 MHVTQI
+1 
-7 KWNFF
+7 
-12 KFNLG
+12 
-17 GTTVNLVLIRARF
+17 
-30 SFLERNLLMRIKDTL
+30 MRIKDTL

-63 EWQKQWRENKLYEQR
+63 EWQKQWRENHLYEQR

-83 GKPRF
+83 GHPRF

-146 GVDRKSMDRA
+146 GVDRKTMDRA

-168 QIQKQMNDFK
+168 QIQKQMTDFK

-190 VTLQHDFE
+190 ITLQHDFE

-300 VVATGLLDKVAE
+300 VVARGLLDKVAE

-403 YQDVDKLMIEK
+403 YQDVDKLMIQK
-414 LKDASALLKLKVFT
+414 LKDAGSLLKLKVFT

-452 IAKFRDQIL
+452 IAPFRDQIL
-461 DQIEKASFIPS
+461 DQIDKAKFIPS

-498 PLPIFYAEDDTPIVT
+498 PLPIFYAEDGTPIVT

-518 HVAKIFEKEGS
+518 HIAKIFEKEGS

-537 KELLPEGF
+537 KELLPDGF

-646 IKKMGAEIIR
+646 IKRMGAEIIR

-687 TFRYMLANTSEFD
+687 TFRYMLANTSNFD
-700 PKENRVAYADLRSV
+700 PKENRVAYDDLRSV

-722 NDLVKDCLAAYDK
+722 NDLVKGCLAAYDK

-747 FVSNDLSAFYLD
+747 FISNDLSAFYLD
-759 FAKDVLYIDGENSHD
+759 FAKDVLYIEGQDSHA

-789 AKILTPILP
+789 DKVLTPILP

-816 LANMPKVEEFANHD
+816 LANMPKIENYANHD
-830 ELLENWGKFMKLRD
+830 ELLENWDKFMKLRD
-844 DVLKALEDA
+844 DVLKALEEA

-873 ETKTM
+873 ETKAM
-878 LDDLGADFRQILI
+878 LDDLDADFRQILI

-897 ADGEAPAEAEKLN
+897 ADGEAPENAEKLN
-910 NASIVVERADGEVC
+910 NASIVVEHAEGEVC
-924 PRCRMIRTDIGV
+924 PRCRMIRTDIGE
-936 DPKLPMLCGRCAKI
+936 DPKLPKLCDRCAKI
-950 VEADYPEAVQEGFEN
+950 VEADYPEAVQEGLED

>member
-1 MHVTQI
+1 
-7 KWNFF
+7 
-12 KFNLG
+12 
-17 GTTVNLVLIRARF
+17 
-30 SFLERNLLMRIKDTL
+30 MRIKDTL

-611 GKAPYKEV
+611 GQAPYKQV

-646 IKKMGAEIIR
+646 IKQMGAEIIR

-687 TFRYMLANTSEFD
+687 TFRYMLANTSDFD
-700 PKENRVAYADLRSV
+700 PKKNRVAYDDLRSV

-722 NDLVKDCLAAYDK
+722 NDLIKECLAAYDK

-747 FVSNDLSAFYLD
+747 FSSNDLSAFYLD
-759 FAKDVLYIDGENSHD
+759 FAKDVLYIEAENSRA

-803 IWGFLKEP
+803 IWGFLKED

-816 LANMPKVEEFANHD
+816 LANMPKVENYANRD
-830 ELLENWGKFMKLRD
+830 ELLENWAKFMKLRD

-853 RNKKLI
+853 RNNKLI

-873 ETKTM
+873 ETKAM
-878 LDDLGADFRQILI
+878 LDELDADFREILI

-897 ADGEAPAEAEKLN
+897 SDDPAPADAEQLANAAVVVKHAEGEA
-910 NASIVVERADGEVC
+910 C
-924 PRCRMIRTDIGV
+924 PRCRMIRTDIGA
-936 DPKLPMLCGRCAKI
+936 DSKLPVLCGRCAEI
-950 VEADYPEAVQEGFEN
+950 VEANYPEAVQEGLEK

>member
-1 MHVTQI
+1 
-7 KWNFF
+7 
-12 KFNLG
+12 
-17 GTTVNLVLIRARF
+17 
-30 SFLERNLLMRIKDTL
+30 MRIKDTL

-63 EWQKQWRENKLYEQR
+63 EWEKEWEDNHLYEQR

-83 GKPRF
+83 GHPRF

-146 GVDRKSMDRA
+146 GIDRKTMDRA

-168 QIQKQMNDFK
+168 QVQKQMTDFK
-178 RLGVMADWDHPY
+178 RLGVMADWDNPY
-190 VTLQHDFE
+190 ITLQHEFE
-198 AQEIRVFGEMYK
+198 GQEIRVFGEMYK

-250 PVTDGKGIIDPKD
+250 PVVDSKGIIDPKD

-285 PKFDYSVVQVGDKRY
+285 PKFDYSVVQVGDKKY

-334 AKHPIYDKESLVIEG
+334 AKHPLYDKESLVTEG

-360 VHTAPGFGEDDF
+360 VHTAPGFGADDF
-372 NVGQKYNLPIFS
+372 NVGQKYDLPVFS
-384 PVDAHGCY
+384 PVDAHGRY
-392 TDEVPELKGMF
+392 TDEVPELEGMF
-403 YQDVDKLMIEK
+403 YQDVDKLMVEK
-414 LKDASALLKLKVFT
+414 LKDAGALLKLKVFT

-452 IAKFRDQIL
+452 IAPFRDQIL
-461 DQIEKASFIPS
+461 EQIDNAKFIPS

-498 PLPIFYAEDDTPIVT
+498 PLPIFYAEDGTPIVT

-518 HVAKIFEKEGS
+518 HIAEIFDKEGS

-646 IKKMGAEIIR
+646 IKRMGAEIIR

-687 TFRYMLANTSEFD
+687 TFRYMLANTSDFD
-700 PKENRVAYADLRSV
+700 PKENGVAYDDLRSV
-714 DQYMEVKL
+714 DQYMEIKL
-722 NDLVKDCLAAYDK
+722 NDLVAECLAAYDK
-735 FDFTTVFKKVFN
+735 FDFTTVFKKIFN
-747 FVSNDLSAFYLD
+747 FISNDLSAFYLD
-759 FAKDVLYIDGENSHD
+759 FAKDVLYIEGKNSLE

-789 AKILTPILP
+789 TKILTPILP

-816 LANMPKVEEFANHD
+816 LANMPKVENYTNHD
-830 ELLENWGKFMKLRD
+830 ELLENWGKFMISD

-873 ETKTM
+873 ETKAM
-878 LDDLGADFRQILI
+878 LDDLDADFRQILI

-897 ADGEAPAEAEKLN
+897 VDGEAPENAEKLN
-910 NASIVVERADGEVC
+910 NASIVVEHAEGEVC
-924 PRCRMIRTDIGV
+924 PRCRMIRTDIGE
-936 DPKLPMLCGRCAKI
+936 DPKLPELCERCAKI
-950 VEADYPEAVQEGFEN
+950 VEEDFPEAAQEGLEE

>member
-1 MHVTQI
+1 MT
-7 KWNFF
+7 
-12 KFNLG
+12 
-17 GTTVNLVLIRARF
+17 
-30 SFLERNLLMRIKDTL
+30 
-45 NLGKTKFKMR
+45 
-55 GNLPVREA
+55 
-63 EWQKQWRENKLYEQR
+63 
-78 LKLNE
+78 
-83 GKPRF
+83 
-88 DLHDGPPFA
+88 
-97 NGNIHMGHALNKI
+97 
-110 SKDIIVRYKNM
+110 
-121 NGYYAPYVPG
+121 
-131 WDTHGLPVEQQLAKK
+131 
-146 GVDRKSMDRA
+146 
-156 KYRELCR
+156 
-163 QYAEE
+163 
-168 QIQKQMNDFK
+168 DFK
-178 RLGVMADWDHPY
+178 RLGVMADWNHPY
-190 VTLQHDFE
+190 ITLQHDFE

-285 PKFDYSVVQVGDKRY
+285 PKFDYSIVQVGDKRY
-300 VVATGLLDKVAE
+300 VVASGLLDKVAE
-312 EIGWDDYKVVQTV
+312 EIGWDNYKVVQTV

-403 YQDVDKLMIEK
+403 YQDVDKLMIQK
-414 LKDASALLKLKVFT
+414 LKDAGALLKLKVFT

-452 IAKFRDQIL
+452 ISPFRDQIL
-461 DQIEKASFIPS
+461 DQIDKAEFIPS

-498 PLPIFYAEDDTPIVT
+498 PLPIFYAEDGTPIVT

-518 HVAKIFEKEGS
+518 HIAKIFEKEGS

-537 KELLPEGF
+537 KELLPDGF

-582 HYPAD
+582 HFPAD

-646 IKKMGAEIIR
+646 IKRMGAEIIR

-678 AESYRKIRN
+678 AEGYRKIRN
-687 TFRYMLANTSEFD
+687 TFRYMLANTSDFD
-700 PKENRVAYADLRSV
+700 PKENRVSYDDLRSV

-747 FVSNDLSAFYLD
+747 FISNDLSAFYLD
-759 FAKDVLYIDGENSHD
+759 FAKDVLYIEDQDSHA

-789 AKILTPILP
+789 DKILTPILP

-816 LANMPKVEEFANHD
+816 LANMPKVEGYANHD
-830 ELLENWGKFMKLRD
+830 ELLENWGKFMNLRN

-873 ETKTM
+873 ETKAM
-878 LDDLGADFRQILI
+878 LDDLDADFRQILI

-897 ADGEAPAEAEKLN
+897 ADGEAPEDAEKLN
-910 NASIVVERADGEVC
+910 NASIVVEHAEGEVC
-924 PRCRMIRTDIGV
+924 PRCRMIRTDIGE
-936 DPKLPMLCGRCAKI
+936 DPKLPKLCGRCAKI
-950 VEADYPEAVQEGFEN
+950 VEADYPEAVQEGLED

>member
-1 MHVTQI
+1 
-7 KWNFF
+7 
-12 KFNLG
+12 
-17 GTTVNLVLIRARF
+17 
-30 SFLERNLLMRIKDTL
+30 MRIKDTL

-63 EWQKQWRENKLYEQR
+63 EWQKEWEDNKLYEQR

-146 GVDRKSMDRA
+146 GIDRKTMDRA

-163 QYAEE
+163 QFAQE
-168 QIQKQMNDFK
+168 QVEKQMTDFK

-190 VTLQHDFE
+190 ITLQPEFE
-198 AQEIRVFGEMYK
+198 AAEIRVFGEMFK

-235 VEYKDVEANSIFVAF
+235 VEYHDIKSPRIYVAF
-250 PVTDGKGIIDPKD
+250 PILDGKGILDSD
-263 TYFVIWTTTPWTIP
+263 TSLVIWTTTPWTIP
-277 ANEAICVN
+277 SNVGITVN
-285 PKFDYSVVQVGDKRY
+285 PKFDYDVVEVNDKKY
-300 VVATGLLDKVAE
+300 VIGSDRLPAVAE
-312 EIGWDDYKVVQTV
+312 DLGWKDYKVLKIL
-325 KGADMEYMK
+325 KGTDFDRMTY
-334 AKHPIYDKESLVIEG
+334 KHPLYDVTGLVMNDTY
-349 FHVTLDDGTGL
+349 VTDDDGTGL
-360 VHTAPGFGEDDF
+360 VHNATGFGEDDY
-372 NVGQKYNLPIFS
+372 NVGRRYGLPVFS
-384 PVDAHGCY
+384 PMDAQGRF
-392 TDEVPELKGMF
+392 TDEVPDPDLVGMF
-403 YQDVDKLMIEK
+403 YDDANKVVADKLK
-414 LKDASALLKLKVFT
+414 KAGALLKLDFFT

-439 PVIFRAT
+439 PVIYRAT

-452 IAKFRDQIL
+452 IDKFRDQIL
-461 DQIEKASFIPS
+461 DQIKKASFIPE

-518 HVAKIFEKEGS
+518 HIAKIFEKEGS

-545 TSEHSPNGEFTK
+545 TSEHSPHGEFRK
-557 EKDILDVWFDSGS
+557 ETDILDVWFDSGT

-576 EKRDGL
+576 SKREGL
-582 HYPAD
+582 HFPAD

-611 GKAPYKEV
+611 GQAPYKQV

-687 TFRYMLANTSEFD
+687 TFRYMLANTSDFD
-700 PKENRVAYADLRSV
+700 PKESRVAYDDLRSV

-722 NDLVKDCLAAYDK
+722 NDLIKDCIAAYDK
-735 FDFTTVFKKVFN
+735 FDFTDVFKKVFK
-747 FVSNDLSAFYLD
+747 FISNDLSAFYLD
-759 FAKDVLYIDGENSHD
+759 FAKDVLYIDGQDSHA

-878 LDDLGADFRQILI
+878 LDDLGANFRQILI

>member
-1 MHVTQI
+1 
-7 KWNFF
+7 
-12 KFNLG
+12 
-17 GTTVNLVLIRARF
+17 
-30 SFLERNLLMRIKDTL
+30 MRIKDTL

-63 EWQKQWRENKLYEQR
+63 QWQKEWEENDLYEQR

-83 GKPRF
+83 GHPRF

-146 GVDRKSMDRA
+146 GVDRKTMDRA

-168 QIQKQMNDFK
+168 QIQKQMTDFK

-190 VTLQHDFE
+190 ITLQHDFE

-300 VVATGLLDKVAE
+300 VVASGLLDKVAE

-403 YQDVDKLMIEK
+403 YQDVDKLMIQK
-414 LKDASALLKLKVFT
+414 LKDAGALLKLKVFT

-452 IAKFRDQIL
+452 IAPFRDQIL
-461 DQIEKASFIPS
+461 DQIDKAKFIPS

-498 PLPIFYAEDDTPIVT
+498 PLPIFYAEDGTPIVT

-518 HVAKIFEKEGS
+518 HIAKIFEKEGS

-537 KELLPEGF
+537 KELLPDGF

-646 IKKMGAEIIR
+646 IKRMGAEIIR

-687 TFRYMLANTSEFD
+687 TFRYMLANTSDFD
-700 PKENRVAYADLRSV
+700 PKENRVAYDDLRSV

-722 NDLVKDCLAAYDK
+722 NDLVKGCLAAYDK

-747 FVSNDLSAFYLD
+747 FISNDLSAFYLD
-759 FAKDVLYIDGENSHD
+759 FAKDVLYIDGQDSHA

-789 AKILTPILP
+789 DKVLTPILP

-816 LANMPKVEEFANHD
+816 LANMPKIENYANHD

-873 ETKTM
+873 ETKAM
-878 LDDLGADFRQILI
+878 LDDLDADFRQILI

-897 ADGEAPAEAEKLN
+897 ADGEAPENAEKLN
-910 NASIVVERADGEVC
+910 NASIVVEHAEGEDC
-924 PRCRMIRTDIGV
+924 PRCRMIRTDIGE
-936 DPKLPMLCGRCAKI
+936 DPKLPKICGRCAKI
-950 VEADYPEAVQEGFEN
+950 VEADYPEAVQEGLED

>member
-1 MHVTQI
+1 
-7 KWNFF
+7 
-12 KFNLG
+12 
-17 GTTVNLVLIRARF
+17 
-30 SFLERNLLMRIKDTL
+30 MRIKDTL

-63 EWQKQWRENKLYEQR
+63 QWQKEWEENDLYEQR

-83 GKPRF
+83 GHPRF

-146 GVDRKSMDRA
+146 GVDRKTMDRA

-168 QIQKQMNDFK
+168 QIQKQMTDFK

-190 VTLQHDFE
+190 ITLQHDFE

-300 VVATGLLDKVAE
+300 VVASGLLDKVAE

-403 YQDVDKLMIEK
+403 YQDVDKLMIQK
-414 LKDASALLKLKVFT
+414 LKDAGALLKLKVFT

-452 IAKFRDQIL
+452 IAPFRDQIL
-461 DQIEKASFIPS
+461 DQIDKAEFIPS

-498 PLPIFYAEDDTPIVT
+498 PLPIFYAEDGTPIVT

-518 HVAKIFEKEGS
+518 HIAKIFEKEGS

-537 KELLPEGF
+537 KELLPDGF

-582 HYPAD
+582 HFPAD

-646 IKKMGAEIIR
+646 IKRMGAEIIR
-656 LWVAQADTT
+656 IWVAQADTT

-687 TFRYMLANTSEFD
+687 TFRYMLANTSDFD
-700 PKENRVAYADLRSV
+700 PKESRVAYDDLRSV

-722 NDLVKDCLAAYDK
+722 NDLVKGCLAAYDK

-747 FVSNDLSAFYLD
+747 FISNDLSAFYLD
-759 FAKDVLYIDGENSHD
+759 FAKDVLYIEGQDSHA

-789 AKILTPILP
+789 DKVLTPILP

-816 LANMPKVEEFANHD
+816 LANMPKVEGYANHD
-830 ELLENWGKFMKLRD
+830 ELLENWGKFMSLRN

-873 ETKTM
+873 ETKAM
-878 LDDLGADFRQILI
+878 LDDLDADFRQILI

-897 ADGEAPAEAEKLN
+897 ADGEAPEDAEKLN
-910 NASIVVERADGEVC
+910 NASIVVEHAEGEVC
-924 PRCRMIRTDIGV
+924 PRCRMIRTDIGE
-936 DPKLPMLCGRCAKI
+936 DPKLPKLCGRCAKI
-950 VEADYPEAVQEGFEN
+950 VEADYPEAVQEGLEE

>member
-1 MHVTQI
+1 
-7 KWNFF
+7 
-12 KFNLG
+12 
-17 GTTVNLVLIRARF
+17 
-30 SFLERNLLMRIKDTL
+30 MRIKDTL

-63 EWQKQWRENKLYEQR
+63 QWQKEWEENDLYEQR

-83 GKPRF
+83 GHPRF

-146 GVDRKSMDRA
+146 GVDRKTMDRA

-168 QIQKQMNDFK
+168 QIQKQMTDFK

-190 VTLQHDFE
+190 ITLQHDFE

-300 VVATGLLDKVAE
+300 VVASGLLDKVAE
-312 EIGWDDYKVVQTV
+312 EIGWDNYKVVQTV

-372 NVGQKYNLPIFS
+372 NVGQTYNLPIFS

-403 YQDVDKLMIEK
+403 YQDVDKLMIQK
-414 LKDASALLKLKVFT
+414 LKDAGALLKLKVFT

-452 IAKFRDQIL
+452 ISPFRDQIL
-461 DQIEKASFIPS
+461 DQIDKAEFIPS

-498 PLPIFYAEDDTPIVT
+498 PLPIFYAEDGTPIVT

-518 HVAKIFEKEGS
+518 HIAKIFEKEGS

-537 KELLPEGF
+537 KELLPDGF

-582 HYPAD
+582 HFPAD

-646 IKKMGAEIIR
+646 IKRMGAEIIR

-678 AESYRKIRN
+678 AEGYRKIRN
-687 TFRYMLANTSEFD
+687 TFRYMLANTSDFD
-700 PKENRVAYADLRSV
+700 PKENRVSYDDLRSV

-747 FVSNDLSAFYLD
+747 FISNDLSAFYLD
-759 FAKDVLYIDGENSHD
+759 FAKDVLYIEDQDSHA

-789 AKILTPILP
+789 DKILTPILP

-816 LANMPKVEEFANHD
+816 LANMPKVEGYANHD
-830 ELLENWGKFMKLRD
+830 ELLENWGKFMNLRN

-873 ETKTM
+873 ETKAM
-878 LDDLGADFRQILI
+878 LDDLDADFRQILI

-897 ADGEAPAEAEKLN
+897 ADGEAPEDAEKLN
-910 NASIVVERADGEVC
+910 NASIVVEHAEGEVC
-924 PRCRMIRTDIGV
+924 PRCRMIRTDIGE
-936 DPKLPMLCGRCAKI
+936 DPKLPKLCGRCAKI
-950 VEADYPEAVQEGFEN
+950 VEADYPEAVQEGLEE

>member
-1 MHVTQI
+1 
-7 KWNFF
+7 
-12 KFNLG
+12 
-17 GTTVNLVLIRARF
+17 
-30 SFLERNLLMRIKDTL
+30 MRIKDTL

-63 EWQKQWRENKLYEQR
+63 EWQKEWEDNKLYEQR

-146 GVDRKSMDRA
+146 GIDRKTMDRA

-163 QYAEE
+163 QFAQE
-168 QIQKQMNDFK
+168 QVEKQMTDFK

-190 VTLQHDFE
+190 ITLQPEFE
-198 AQEIRVFGEMYK
+198 AAEIRVFGEMFK

-235 VEYKDVEANSIFVAF
+235 VEYHDIKSPRIYVAF
-250 PVTDGKGIIDPKD
+250 PILDGKGVLDSD
-263 TYFVIWTTTPWTIP
+263 TSLVIWTTTPWTIP
-277 ANEAICVN
+277 SNVGITVN
-285 PKFDYSVVQVGDKRY
+285 PKFDYDVVEVNDKKY
-300 VVATGLLDKVAE
+300 VIGSDRLPAVAE
-312 EIGWDDYKVVQTV
+312 DLGWKDYKVLKTL
-325 KGADMEYMK
+325 KGTDFDRMTY
-334 AKHPIYDKESLVIEG
+334 KHPLYDVTGLVMNDTY
-349 FHVTLDDGTGL
+349 VTDDDGTGL
-360 VHTAPGFGEDDF
+360 VHNATGFGEDDY
-372 NVGQKYNLPIFS
+372 NVGRRYGLPVFS
-384 PVDAHGCY
+384 PMDAQGRF
-392 TDEVPELKGMF
+392 TDEVPDPDLVGMF
-403 YQDVDKLMIEK
+403 YDDANKVVADKLK
-414 LKDASALLKLKVFT
+414 KAGALLKLDFFT

-439 PVIFRAT
+439 PVIYRAT

-452 IAKFRDQIL
+452 IDKFRDQIL
-461 DQIEKASFIPS
+461 DQIKKASFIPE

-518 HVAKIFEKEGS
+518 HIAKIFEKEGS

-537 KELLPEGF
+537 RELLPEGF
-545 TSEHSPNGEFTK
+545 TSEHSPHGEFRK
-557 EKDILDVWFDSGS
+557 ETDILDVWFDSGT

-576 EKRDGL
+576 SKREGL
-582 HYPAD
+582 HFPAD

-611 GKAPYKEV
+611 GQAPYKQV

-687 TFRYMLANTSEFD
+687 TFRYMLANTSDFD
-700 PKENRVAYADLRSV
+700 PKESRVAYDDLRSV

-722 NDLVKDCLAAYDK
+722 NDLIKDCIAAYDK
-735 FDFTTVFKKVFN
+735 FDFTDVFKKVFK
-747 FVSNDLSAFYLD
+747 FISNDLSAFYLD
-759 FAKDVLYIDGENSHD
+759 FAKDVLYIDGQDSHA

-816 LANMPKVEEFANHD
+816 LANTPKVEEFANHD

-878 LDDLGADFRQILI
+878 LDDLGANFRQILI

>member
-1 MHVTQI
+1 
-7 KWNFF
+7 
-12 KFNLG
+12 
-17 GTTVNLVLIRARF
+17 
-30 SFLERNLLMRIKDTL
+30 MRIKDTL

-63 EWQKQWRENKLYEQR
+63 QWQKEWEENDLYEQR

-83 GKPRF
+83 GHPRF

-146 GVDRKSMDRA
+146 GVDRKTMDRA

-168 QIQKQMNDFK
+168 QIQKQMTDFK

-190 VTLQHDFE
+190 ITLQHDFE

-300 VVATGLLDKVAE
+300 VVASGLLDKVAE
-312 EIGWDDYKVVQTV
+312 EIGWDNYKVVQTV

-403 YQDVDKLMIEK
+403 YQDVDKLMIQK
-414 LKDASALLKLKVFT
+414 LKDAGALLKLKVFT

-452 IAKFRDQIL
+452 ISPFRDQIL
-461 DQIEKASFIPS
+461 DQIDKAEFIPS

-498 PLPIFYAEDDTPIVT
+498 PLPIFYAEDGTPIVT

-518 HVAKIFEKEGS
+518 HIAKIFEKEGS

-537 KELLPEGF
+537 KELLPDGF

-582 HYPAD
+582 HFPAD

-611 GKAPYKEV
+611 GRAPYKEV

-646 IKKMGAEIIR
+646 IKRMGAEIIR

-678 AESYRKIRN
+678 AEGYRKIRN
-687 TFRYMLANTSEFD
+687 TFRYMLANTSDFD
-700 PKENRVAYADLRSV
+700 PKENRVSYDDLRSV

-747 FVSNDLSAFYLD
+747 FISNDLSAFYLD
-759 FAKDVLYIDGENSHD
+759 FAKDVLYIEDQDSHA

-789 AKILTPILP
+789 DKILTPILP

-816 LANMPKVEEFANHD
+816 LANMPKVEGYANHD
-830 ELLENWGKFMKLRD
+830 ELLENWGKFMNLRN

-873 ETKTM
+873 ETKAM
-878 LDDLGADFRQILI
+878 LDDLDADFRQILI

-897 ADGEAPAEAEKLN
+897 ADGEAPEDAEKLN
-910 NASIVVERADGEVC
+910 NASIVVEHAEGEVC
-924 PRCRMIRTDIGV
+924 PRCRMIRTDIGE
-936 DPKLPMLCGRCAKI
+936 DPKLPKLCGRCAKI
-950 VEADYPEAVQEGFEN
+950 VEADYPEAVQEGLED

>member
-1 MHVTQI
+1 
-7 KWNFF
+7 
-12 KFNLG
+12 
-17 GTTVNLVLIRARF
+17 
-30 SFLERNLLMRIKDTL
+30 MRIKDTL

-63 EWQKQWRENKLYEQR
+63 QWQKEWEENDLYEQR

-83 GKPRF
+83 GHPRF

-300 VVATGLLDKVAE
+300 VVASGLLDKVAE
-312 EIGWDDYKVVQTV
+312 EIGWDNYKVVQTV

-403 YQDVDKLMIEK
+403 YQDVDKLMIQK
-414 LKDASALLKLKVFT
+414 LKDAGALLKLKVFT

-452 IAKFRDQIL
+452 ISPFRDQIL
-461 DQIEKASFIPS
+461 DQIDKAEFIPS

-498 PLPIFYAEDDTPIVT
+498 PLPIFYAEDGTPIVT

-518 HVAKIFEKEGS
+518 HIAKIFEKEGS

-537 KELLPEGF
+537 KELLPDGF

-582 HYPAD
+582 HFPAD

-646 IKKMGAEIIR
+646 IKRMGAEIIR

-678 AESYRKIRN
+678 AEGYRKIRN
-687 TFRYMLANTSEFD
+687 TFRYMLANTSDFD
-700 PKENRVAYADLRSV
+700 PKENRVSYDDLRSV

-747 FVSNDLSAFYLD
+747 FISNDLSAFYLD
-759 FAKDVLYIDGENSHD
+759 FAKDVLYIEDQDSHA

-789 AKILTPILP
+789 DKILTPILP

-816 LANMPKVEEFANHD
+816 LANMPKVEGYANHD
-830 ELLENWGKFMKLRD
+830 ELLENWGKFMNLRN

-873 ETKTM
+873 ETKAM
-878 LDDLGADFRQILI
+878 LDDLDADFRQILI

-897 ADGEAPAEAEKLN
+897 ADGEAPEDAEKLN
-910 NASIVVERADGEVC
+910 NASIVVEHAEGEVC
-924 PRCRMIRTDIGV
+924 PRCRMIRTDIGE
-936 DPKLPMLCGRCAKI
+936 DPKLPKLCGRCAKI
-950 VEADYPEAVQEGFEN
+950 VEADYPEAVQEGLED